1 MAIVKAVNSRAS
13 IGHAINYI
21 TKKEKTEA
29 RLIGG
34 YNCNPQFALNE
45 MKATKR
51 AWNKTDGRQYKHFIQ
66 SFPKDESITLEE
78 ANQIARELV
87 ESWSKFKGY
96 EVCYATHK
104 DREHI
109 HTHIIVNSVSYEHGK
124 KFNYSKKELQDMK
137 DLSDNI
143 LKRHDKSICK
153 KNKEVTAFEIGA
165 YKTIEKADK
174 VTYKSWVLDIMMAVD
189 KVMYSSI
196 SKEDFI
202 KQMNEKGYQVDWIDN
217 RKYIVFIDKDGNRIR
232 DKKLSTTFKVKLSKG
247 DLENEFRKYAKQHSR
262 NDTDEYRE
270 YDGSDRYEDKY
281 RSPNQGKRG
290 TQETASNI
298 RSRFNRVSNVGNQY
312 NVSERARKL
321 VNDKQ
326 VREQPTEEGRPIIG
340 KQSTDRDRDGQA
352 DKKVRRND
360 RYSR

>member
-1 MAIVKAVNSRAS
+1 MAIIKAVNSRAS

-21 TKKEKTEA
+21 MKKEKTDA

-34 YNCNPQFALNE
+34 YNCNPHFALNE

-51 AWNKTDGRQYKHFIQ
+51 AWNKTDGRQYKHFVQ

-87 ESWSKFKGY
+87 ESWGKFKGY

-137 DLSDNI
+137 DLSDSI
-143 LKRHDKSICK
+143 LRKYDKSVCQ

-174 VTYKSWVLDIMMAVD
+174 GTYKSWVLDIMMAVD
-189 KVMYSSI
+189 SVMYTSI
-196 SKEDFI
+196 SKEDFV
-202 KQMNEKGYQVDWIDN
+202 KQMNEKKYQVEWTDN
-217 RKYIVFIDKDGNRIR
+217 RKYIVFIDEDGNRIR

-247 DLENEFRKYAKQHSR
+247 DLEDEFRKYARQQTR
-262 NDTDEYRE
+262 NSTDEYRG
-270 YDGSDRYEDKY
+270 YDGSDRYKNKSGSLD
-281 RSPNQGKRG
+281 QGKRR

-298 RSRFNRVSNVGNQY
+298 RSRFNGVSNIGNQY

-321 VNDKQ
+321 VIDKQ
-326 VREQPTEEGRPIIG
+326 VRGQVTSEDRSINGEQQTSRN
-340 KQSTDRDRDGQA
+340 SDRQA
-352 DKKVRRND
+352 VKKVRRND
-360 RYSR
+360 RHSR